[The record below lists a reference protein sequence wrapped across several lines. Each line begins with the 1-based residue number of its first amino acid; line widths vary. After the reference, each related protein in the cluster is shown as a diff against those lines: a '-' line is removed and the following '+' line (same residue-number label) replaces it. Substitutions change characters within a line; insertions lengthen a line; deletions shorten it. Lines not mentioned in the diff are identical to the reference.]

1 MVMAHEVLGLLWL
14 VGTVGSLA
22 ALLYGAWLVYQLQST
37 ASDANQHT
45 VARLSLHDAPPPNED
60 LTSIKEA
67 ALADRAP
74 TSIRAALRGSAQ
86 QSTARRVLVV
96 DDNPDAV
103 DSMVRLITMMGHDCA
118 SAMNGFSA
126 LEVARQFRPNI
137 ILLDIALPG
146 LNGWNLAKQL
156 RREPTLKGAYIVAV
170 TALPDG
176 DRQRM
181 ADAGCDEFYRKPL
194 DPMLL
199 QQLLADP
206 LRADQKAAA

>member
-1 MVMAHEVLGLLWL
+1 MDMAHAMFEMLWL
-14 VGTVGSLA
+14 VGIIVSLS
-22 ALLYGAWLVYQLQST
+22 ALLYGAWLVYLLQST
-37 ASDANQHT
+37 ASDVNQHT
-45 VARLSLHDAPPPNED
+45 IARLGLHDAPPPNQD
-60 LTSIKEA
+60 LGFIKEA
-67 ALADRAP
+67 ALAEPSRSAM
-74 TSIRAALRGSAQ
+74 RLRRSAQ
-86 QSTARRVLVV
+86 QSPARRVLVV
-96 DDNPDAV
+96 DDNADAV

-137 ILLDIALPG
+137 VLLDIALPG

-156 RREPTLKGAYIVAV
+156 RREPALKGAYIVAI
-170 TALPDG
+170 TALPDA

-194 DPMLL
+194 DPMVL

-206 LRADQKAAA
+206 LRSDQKEAA